1 MSTNSTFDLL
11 PFPEENNLSTFT
23 RVFIYGSHISRDTY
37 EVFPKTDVTLLRYV
51 SRQTLVSALTPP
63 TTPAFDTNI
72 LDSLFQRGMIQGDAA
87 SDLIPWLR
95 VHQDEIDLIF
105 WDLFDERFGFFVNP
119 DGSVTSRS
127 LEQLSVTNN
136 GHPAKVGRLI
146 DFGTS
151 EHFSYFKQALEAFI
165 TAIQPLDVID
175 KIMLLAPDWASQDI
189 LSGQTSDPYFPDVA
203 AINKTYEKYYQL
215 IEELTGI
222 KPLRLRETTANVPAP
237 GQGNSKPTQYSQE
250 VYEALGQQIRTHF
263 DADKDLHTPLD
274 AEALELTRSR
284 RPSVVTTTPVTF
296 AAESVVAPTSTVKVA
311 SAPVTAPEQPE
322 NKVSTGKPGHPS
334 IRFEQVAP
342 HALEIKVRPTPGIR
356 YSFSL
361 RLDEK
366 EITKTP
372 FSDATSHRFDDLAPG
387 NYRCRVYQ
395 LATDGSRSAYSS
407 EAVALTSPEKNRNG
421 YFLETKSADDLMAA
435 YIYRANRA
443 FNALIV
449 SPQQVST
456 LQNKAVELPV
466 VTAAE
471 VPEQAQ
477 VLPAHNLTD
486 ATPTQLPNLEFQAA
500 LAELL
505 PLQIYR
511 IARLLFR
518 KGYDAQAKYLTEQIL
533 QLHKCVIPH
542 TAQIDR
548 GTRLV
553 HGGINVVISGRAI
566 IRKNC
571 VIHQNVTIGEGN
583 RSIEVGENV
592 VIFPGAVLFT
602 SRIADGAQIAP
613 NSVVTD

>member
-1 MSTNSTFDLL
+1 MSTNSAFDLL
-11 PFPEENNLSTFT
+11 PVPEENNLATFT

-37 EVFPKTDVTLLRYV
+37 DVFPKTDVTLLRYV

-63 TTPAFDTNI
+63 TTPAFDTNV

-95 VHQDEIDLIF
+95 VHQDEIDLIL

-127 LEQLSVTNN
+127 LEQISVTEN
-136 GHPAKVGRLI
+136 GHPVKVGRLI

-165 TAIQPLDVID
+165 AAIRPLNIID
-175 KIMLLAPDWASQDI
+175 KLVLLAPDWANQDI

-222 KPLRLRETTANVPAP
+222 KPLRLKETTANVPAP
-237 GQGNSKPTQYSQE
+237 GKGNSKPTQYSQE
-250 VYEALGQQIRTHF
+250 VYEALAQQIRTHF
-263 DADKDLHTPLD
+263 NTNEDLHTPLD
-274 AEALELTRSR
+274 AEALELTRSK
-284 RPSVVTTTPVTF
+284 RPSGSTAPPVAVV
-296 AAESVVAPTSTVKVA
+296 AESTDTPTSTLEVSSP
-311 SAPVTAPEQPE
+311 SATLPEKLE
-322 NKVSTGKPGHPS
+322 NKAPNGKPGHPS
-334 IRFEQVAP
+334 IRFRQVAP
-342 HALEIKVRPTPGIR
+342 RSLEIKVRPTPGVR

-372 FSDATSHRFDDLAPG
+372 FSDATTHRFDDLTPG

-395 LATDGSRSAYSS
+395 LANNGSRSAYSS
-407 EAVALTSPEKNRNG
+407 EAVTLTPVDNQSG
-421 YFLETKSADDLMAA
+421 YFLEAKSADDLMAA
-435 YIYRANRA
+435 YIYRATRA
-443 FNALIV
+443 FGALIV
-449 SPQQVST
+449 SPQQVT
-456 LQNKAVELPV
+456 ALQSKAVELPA
-466 VTAAE
+466 VTTGE

-477 VLPAHNLTD
+477 VLPAHKLTD
-486 ATPTQLPNLEFQAA
+486 ATPTQLPNIEFQVA
-500 LAELL
+500 LAKLL

-518 KGYDAQAKYLTEQIL
+518 KGYDVQAKYLTEQIL
-533 QLHKCVIPH
+533 KLHKCVIPH
-542 TAQIDR
+542 TAQIGR

-583 RSIEVGENV
+583 QSIVVGENV
-592 VIFPGAVLFT
+592 VILPGAVLFT
-602 SRIADGAQIAP
+602 AQVADGERIAP